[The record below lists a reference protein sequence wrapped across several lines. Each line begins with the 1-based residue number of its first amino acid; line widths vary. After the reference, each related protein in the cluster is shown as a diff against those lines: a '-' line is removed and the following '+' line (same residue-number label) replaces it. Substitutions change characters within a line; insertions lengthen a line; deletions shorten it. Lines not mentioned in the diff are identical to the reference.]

1 MKKIS
6 IEISDKLFDGLERE
20 SAISSTSIDQLVA
33 QKLDDT
39 INQGDFAMDVKG
51 ALSSLRDYLLK
62 IPSIKDTSISE
73 DTGSVYWWVKFRLD
87 IESKIAWQVIQELG
101 HVLNYLSIDE
111 RLPVKFYPV
120 SPPPYMNGGPEDY
133 LSWIIESDLPYLD
146 PKYIMSHLEVKLPDP
161 VGDINEW
168 LE

>member
-6 IEISDKLFDGLERE
+6 IEISDNLYDGLERE

-73 DTGSVYWWVKFRLD
+73 DTGS
-87 IESKIAWQVIQELG
+87 
-101 HVLNYLSIDE
+101 
-111 RLPVKFYPV
+111 
-120 SPPPYMNGGPEDY
+120 
-133 LSWIIESDLPYLD
+133 SWIIESDLPYLD
-146 PKYIMSHLEVKLPDP
+146 PKYIMSHLEAKLPGP